1 MKNVD
6 NYQIQQQQQTFAG
19 KEKLIVVTV
28 VVGNVLKKIVL
39 GMTNLELF
47 AKFLKICDRSFL
59 PLLNDSVSPFLNF
72 FI

>member
-28 VVGNVLKKIVL
+28 VVGNVLRKK
-39 GMTNLELF
+39 
-47 AKFLKICDRSFL
+47 
-59 PLLNDSVSPFLNF
+59 
-72 FI
+72 